1 MGDTCI
7 ALLIPFLVR
16 VLKSDLFS
24 PNLSESDIK
33 LYPACYLDISL
44 QFFSVRRVFLLV
56 VEGFS
61 FGLLLL
67 LLFIC
72 LVVFLLKSVIYTYFS
87 PLDFYIHYFFHYCG
101 KIPDENSLREE
112 GVMLTRGFKS
122 TVCM

>member
-24 PNLSESDIK
+24 PNLSESGIK
-33 LYPACYLDISL
+33 LYPTCYLDISL
-44 QFFSVRRVFLLV
+44 QLFLVCRVFLSV

-67 LLFIC
+67 FLFIC
-72 LVVFLLKSVIYTYFS
+72 LVF
-87 PLDFYIHYFFHYCG
+87 FY
-101 KIPDENSLREE
+101 
-112 GVMLTRGFKS
+112 
-122 TVCM
+122 

>member
-16 VLKSDLFS
+16 VFKSDLSS
-24 PNLSESDIK
+24 PNLGESDIK

-44 QFFSVRRVFLLV
+44 QFFLVHRVFLLV
-56 VEGFS
+56 VKGFS

-72 LVVFLLKSVIYTYFS
+72 LVFLQKSVIYTYFS
-87 PLDFYIHYFFHYCG
+87 PLDFYIH
-101 KIPDENSLREE
+101 
-112 GVMLTRGFKS
+112 
-122 TVCM
+122 

>member
-16 VLKSDLFS
+16 VLKSDRFS

-72 LVVFLLKSVIYTYFS
+72 LGFFTEISDIYLLFS
-87 PLDFYIHYFFHYCG
+87 PRFLY
-101 KIPDENSLREE
+101 SLIFSS
-112 GVMLTRGFKS
+112 LWQNT
-122 TVCM
+122 